1 MKLKK
6 NQENDLK
13 KKNSNLKNKIQIT
26 YKNQIKSNVK

>member
-6 NQENDLK
+6 NQENDK
-13 KKNSNLKNKIQIT
+13 KKNSNLKNKIQIR